1 MLGEIGL
8 HVGVGPVEQR
18 ANLERA
24 EVFILGND
32 VQFSPVGVL
41 DPAQRRDP
49 NGRRDFL
56 HAALEGLE
64 LHERAELFEAFL
76 VVPRGNRPVNR
87 VPMRGGDFWQER
99 LEVQVEQLFES
110 LSVLVCG
117 GAVVAVVHPKHGD
130 VRLNLGAQVQDDGFI
145 GSEVRGNDRAAVGPG
160 DSPADDFEGSLPT
173 QSGVPLCDLVGIHS
187 LGNQRIESIH
197 ESK

>member
-1 MLGEIGL
+1 
-8 HVGVGPVEQR
+8 
-18 ANLERA
+18 
-24 EVFILGND
+24 
-32 VQFSPVGVL
+32 
-41 DPAQRRDP
+41 
-49 NGRRDFL
+49 
-56 HAALEGLE
+56 
-64 LHERAELFEAFL
+64 L
-76 VVPRGNRPVNR
+76 VVRSGNRPINR

-110 LSVLVCG
+110 LSVLVGG

-160 DSPADDFEGSLPT
+160 DSPAYDFEVSLPT